1 VVKSRGGVVSVLRGV
16 TIVGIL
22 ILLAACGEGKVS
34 SPVEEAP
41 PKEAAEQKPSAPDTP
56 EEIEAMSDEE
66 TMRFTNCQFAKMI
79 EDRGRKATMV
89 WADEWGRQAAE
100 EIRRG
105 ESSNTLQEDLLA
117 EGYTCTPEEVQEV
130 LAAQSASASAAV
142 RAIAEDEAQ
151 TEEEWA
157 ASASAR
163 ADEVQLSEE
172 GECRIEEYAREEN
185 FEPDLL
191 KVNVS
196 DYMKAED
203 ASEEEALTFFDVPH
217 YASCS

>member
-1 VVKSRGGVVSVLRGV
+1 VRVLRGV
-16 TIVGIL
+16 TIVSIL
-22 ILLAACGEGKVS
+22 ILLAACGGGKVS

-41 PKEAAEQKPSAPDTP
+41 PKEAAKRKPSAPDTP
-56 EEIEAMSDEE
+56 QEIEAMSDKEIIK
-66 TMRFTNCQFAKMI
+66 FTNCQFSKMM
-79 EDRGRKATMV
+79 EDRGRKATMA

-105 ESSNTLQEDLLA
+105 ESGNTLQEDLLA
-117 EGYTCTPEEVQEV
+117 KGYTCTPEEVQEV

-142 RAIAEDEAQ
+142 RAIAEEAQ

-157 ASASAR
+157 ASAHAR
-163 ADEVQLSEE
+163 ADEVQLSAA
-172 GECRIEEYAREEN
+172 GECRIEGYAREQN

-196 DYMKAED
+196 DYMKVENV
-203 ASEEEALTFFDVPH
+203 SEEEALTFFDVPH